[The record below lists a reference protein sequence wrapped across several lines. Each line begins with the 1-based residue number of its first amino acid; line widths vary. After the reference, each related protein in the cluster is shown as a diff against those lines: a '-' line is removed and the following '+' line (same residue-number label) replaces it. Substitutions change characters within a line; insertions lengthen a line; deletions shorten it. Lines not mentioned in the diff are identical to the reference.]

1 MAVVVLGCAWPAS
14 PALADPARPGNTVSV
29 VESVTPP
36 LTGVT
41 VDIVGG
47 DAFLRVRATPGV
59 EVQVPGYQGEPY
71 LWVRADGSVWRNVSS
86 PASKVNENRYITG
99 SAPEV
104 TTRPGVPLPEP
115 AWEAY
120 GSGGEVMWHDH
131 RVHWM
136 GTSEPPTI
144 DAEGLVQR
152 WEVPIVVDG
161 VDVTVTGSLRRIDGA
176 SVLWWALAGVVA
188 AAVFLARRRL
198 SPAAVDL
205 AVAGVGML
213 AAVVG
218 FWARA
223 GLPSP
228 ARSVPAFEVLALLG
242 VALAAVAA
250 WRSRTVVAGPS
261 LAGSGMALLMMA
273 WLGREGVTAAIVP
286 GLSTPWPWRL
296 AVVTSLGAGAVA
308 LVAGAQTASR
318 SRAPVSLEG

>member
-1 MAVVVLGCAWPAS
+1 MAVVVLGCAWPAT

-29 VESVTPP
+29 VESVTPTV
-36 LTGVT
+36 TGVM

-47 DAFLRVRATPGV
+47 DAFLRLRATPGV

-71 LWVRADGSVWRNVSS
+71 LWVRADGSVWRNASS
-86 PASKVNENRYITG
+86 PASELNENRYITA

-104 TTRPGVPLPEP
+104 TTRPGTPLPEP
-115 AWEAY
+115 LWEAY
-120 GSGGEVMWHDH
+120 GGSGEVLWHDH

-161 VDVTVTGSLRRIDGA
+161 VDVTVAGSLRRIDGA
-176 SVLWWALAGVVA
+176 SALWWALAGVVA
-188 AAVFLARRRL
+188 GAMLLARRRWN
-198 SPAAVDL
+198 
-205 AVAGVGML
+205 AVAGTVAAGLGMFT
-213 AAVVG
+213 AAVG
-218 FWARA
+218 FLARA

-242 VALAAVAA
+242 VALAAMAA

-261 LAGSGMALLMMA
+261 LAGAGMALLMVA
-273 WLGREGVTAAIVP
+273 WLGRGGVTAAIVP

-296 AVVTSLGAGAVA
+296 AVVASLGAGAVA